1 MFLLTSRAHAKVFSS
16 FLKML
21 DREKLNSEQG
31 MAGWLLLISFV
42 CLHNTL
48 ISTDSIITY

>member
-16 FLKML
+16 FLTML
-21 DREKLNSEQG
+21 DRAKLNSVQG

-42 CLHNTL
+42 CLHNQL
-48 ISTDSIITY
+48 ISTHSMITY